1 LAKKLPYEEKI
12 YSPVAGIDI
21 ADWISGL
28 AHPLVFTNGCF
39 DILHRG
45 HVSYLQQAARLGA
58 SLVVGI
64 NSDESVNRLG
74 KDPLKPINTLEDRM
88 ALVAALESVD
98 GVISFAE
105 DTPLDLIITVRPDVL
120 VKGGDW
126 PIDKIVGGAEV
137 ASWGGSVHSIE
148 FEFERSTTSL
158 IEKIRG

>member
-64 NSDESVNRLG
+64 NSDESVKRLG

-98 GVISFAE
+98 GVISFDE